1 MMAVVVT
8 MKIRTTRV
16 VMMVLV
22 LRMTIILEMINI
34 SDTQVML
41 AIQEQ

>member
-1 MMAVVVT
+1 
-8 MKIRTTRV
+8 MKIRTTRM